1 MGDELDVLRP
11 MDTGI
16 SCRTKG
22 LMAGRTWGVKA
33 AEYWEWLGDA
43 LVTGKR
49 LLGTKD
55 MGQRAH
61 SCQTCHVSQSAAT
74 LRGCGDRPA
83 AARGSGEGAVSS
95 QLLWGRLRLAPC
107 CCLAVPSFQ
116 AAGMG
121 LLFHLCL
128 CSTNSK
134 GLGCSGSPGE
144 PLQCKQHVV

>member
-11 MDTGI
+11 TDTGI

-83 AARGSGEGAVSS
+83 AARGSGEGAVSRKGPALGEAEAGPV
-95 QLLWGRLRLAPC
+95 LLP
-107 CCLAVPSFQ
+107 
-116 AAGMG
+116 
-121 LLFHLCL
+121 
-128 CSTNSK
+128 
-134 GLGCSGSPGE
+134 GCSIFSGYRDGIAFPSVPV
-144 PLQCKQHVV
+144 QH